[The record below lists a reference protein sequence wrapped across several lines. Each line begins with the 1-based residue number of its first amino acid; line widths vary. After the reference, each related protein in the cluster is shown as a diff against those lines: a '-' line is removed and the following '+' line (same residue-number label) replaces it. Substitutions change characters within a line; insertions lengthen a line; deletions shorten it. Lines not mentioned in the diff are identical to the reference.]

1 MATNNHLYSD
11 LDLRF
16 KSIPSTGDVALRYDT
31 QSVIASVRNLLGT
44 RKYERPFQPLVD
56 SQLDNLLFEPVTS
69 ITATLIENEIIRVLN
84 NYEPRVTIN
93 NVSVTASPDQNSFN
107 VSLSVF
113 IGNATQPTAI
123 NLILQRTR

>member
-31 QSVIASVRNLLGT
+31 QSVIASVRNLLST
-44 RKYERPFQPLVD
+44 RKYERPFQPLVE

-69 ITATLIENEIIRVLN
+69 ITATLIESEITRVLN
-84 NYEPRVTIN
+84 NYEPRVIIN
-93 NVSVTASPDQNSFN
+93 TLRVTASIDQNSFN